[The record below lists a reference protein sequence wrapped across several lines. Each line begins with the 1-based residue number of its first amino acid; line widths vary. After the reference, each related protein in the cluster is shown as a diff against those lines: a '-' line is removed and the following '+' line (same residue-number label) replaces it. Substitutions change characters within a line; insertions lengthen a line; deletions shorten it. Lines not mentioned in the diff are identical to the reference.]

1 MDEGPIEALRAM
13 GASPATLAQARA
25 QLGLDAPGDPARVPV
40 LAENWHA
47 SLLFLAMGTQ
57 WRLRTL
63 PDGALWWDGLDYAA
77 LPLPL
82 AELRHVPHRQPLP
95 VLMPQLRQL
104 ERAALRCLN
113 RRP

>member
-1 MDEGPIEALRAM
+1 M
-13 GASPATLAQARA
+13 GASPAIIAQARA
-25 QLGLDAPGDPARVPV
+25 QLGLADPAEPQHVPV

-57 WRLRTL
+57 WRLRTM
-63 PDGALWWDGLDYAA
+63 PDGSAWWDGLDYAA

-82 AELRHVPHRQPLP
+82 AELRNVPHRQPLH

-104 ERAALRCLN
+104 ERSALRTLN